1 MRALISGQAGIAVLI
16 DGEACSSIEVHSSG
30 WVPRAASDVAY
41 LLGDAGDLVELD
53 GTTKDEV
60 TRELETAW
68 LKDRSLHLAL
78 IALDREAASE
88 NRRSAVECLS
98 DLLMDSPV
106 TDFVRNRLY
115 AAPLPASADLSG
127 ALEVAVSSGSTRFAV
142 VLEGVRTDQE
152 LIRRNRLAWD
162 ALRPDLFGGAAEKER
177 FGFAAVESGMFR
189 LLAQGKHDDA
199 LAGFHRFAR
208 DHRTGVKWDVR
219 RLAKRW
225 QRINALIAKEP
236 PTRRPAALAHEPAG
250 LRRLPPAVARTARAA
265 GAFVSHHQV
274 LTAVACVLLAAII
287 VSTFLTPVSAKNA
300 TALTPPGT
308 GGIMAT
314 NSLLRSE
321 LPLTLRSA
329 TARSHFDEAE
339 KALSVG
345 KFAEAARLYEMSG
358 KAVDTLAA
366 KLNFGIAVY
375 NSSDLP
381 KAASI
386 FSAGLQIAR
395 KEHVAI
401 LEGAFLTNL
410 GNVSREQGHLDEA
423 ARLYRAAEE
432 IDRGIDELGSATTAY
447 NSGVLYEMRG
457 NFSESLSQFNI
468 ARQGYRHLGNKL
480 GEAGT
485 LVRRAGL
492 LRIILEA
499 ESDESE
505 DLRAAAQLYQ
515 KIPGPLAE
523 ASYHFAVGNRE
534 LDEGFDHRD
543 KASIGRAVEEFK
555 RAYSTYE
562 SIGYRQGQAVAMCS
576 LGNAYHEQSNSLD
589 ATVSYGECLSTAVEI
604 GSPFL
609 QAIAYSS
616 GGRQDIASGK
626 PSEGLEQLTFASQVA
641 QKMGARGVE
650 VTVLEEIGSEYARR
664 GELELALSYHEKAVK
679 TAESS
684 GDPYLLIQAV
694 RAPDYKPLGDASKTI
709 AALVRLRDLYAAV
722 GNTARSAEVQ
732 REIDQFRK

>member
-308 GGIMAT
+308 GGIKAT
-314 NSLLRSE
+314 SLLLRSE

-329 TARSHFDEAE
+329 TARNRFDEAE
-339 KALSVG
+339 RAFSAGEFAKAAS
-345 KFAEAARLYEMSG
+345 LYKISG
-358 KAVDTLAA
+358 EAVDTLAA
-366 KLNFGIAVY
+366 KLNFGIALY

-386 FSAGLQIAR
+386 FSDGLEIAHKKR
-395 KEHVAI
+395 API
-401 LEGAFLTNL
+401 LEAAFLTNL
-410 GNVSREQGHLDEA
+410 GNVRREQGRLDEA
-423 ARLYRAAEE
+423 ATLYGDAGT
-432 IDRGIDELGSATTAY
+432 IDRGTDALGSATTAY
-447 NSGVLYEMRG
+447 NYGMLYEMRG
-457 NFSESLSQFNI
+457 NFREAHSQFDI
-468 ARQGYRHLGNKL
+468 ARRAYQHLSNKL
-480 GEAGT
+480 GEADA
-485 LVRRAGL
+485 LLHGL
-492 LRIILEA
+492 ETA
-499 ESDESE
+499 SDVPA
-505 DLRAAAQLYQ
+505 DLKAAAQLYQ
-515 KIPGPLAE
+515 QIPGPLAE
-523 ASYHFAVGNRE
+523 ASYHFAVGYRE
-534 LDEGFDHRD
+534 FLEGIDRRD
-543 KASIGRAVEEFK
+543 KAGAGLAVDEFK
-555 RAYSTYE
+555 RAYTIYKG
-562 SIGYRQGQAVAMCS
+562 IGYRRGQADVKCAV
-576 LGNAYHEQSNSLD
+576 GFAYREQSNSPEA
-589 ATVSYGECLSTAVEI
+589 ATSFSECLSLAIEI

-609 QAIAYSS
+609 QAIGY
-616 GGRQDIASGK
+616 GNVGLQDIDSGK
-626 PSEGLEQLTFASQVA
+626 VSDGLEELTLALQIA
-641 QKMGARGVE
+641 QKIGARFIE
-650 VTVLEEIGSEYARR
+650 RTVLDNIGAEYTRR
-664 GELELALSYHEKAVK
+664 GELEQAQGYYEKAVN
-679 TAESS
+679 TAENI
-684 GDPYLLIQAV
+684 GDPDLLIQPLRGIA
-694 RAPDYKPLGDASKTI
+694 DIYKRLGDDAKTR
-709 AALVRLRDLYAAV
+709 AALERLRELYARA

-732 REIDQFRK
+732 REIDEIGK